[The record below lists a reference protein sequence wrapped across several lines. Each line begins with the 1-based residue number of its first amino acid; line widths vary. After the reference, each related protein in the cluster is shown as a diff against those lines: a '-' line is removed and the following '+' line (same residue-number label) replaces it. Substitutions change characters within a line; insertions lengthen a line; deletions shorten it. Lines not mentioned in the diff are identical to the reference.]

1 MNEEILIPK
10 ILAGDED
17 AFASLYKQYSV
28 KAYRTALLITGNVQT
43 AEDTVQETF
52 VQCCRTLKKLKSPKA
67 FGSYFY
73 RTLTRTAWKLST
85 KDRLNLPLEDSILA
99 DTSVENKSYSELY
112 AAVASLDTKLR
123 TTIILFYFND
133 MSIKDIARITG
144 TLEGTVKSRLHTAR
158 GKLSQILKKEDYYG

>member
-10 ILAGDED
+10 ILAGDEE
-17 AFASLYKQYSV
+17 AFTQLYKQYSV

-43 AEDTVQETF
+43 AEDTVQESF
-52 VQCCRTLKKLKSPKA
+52 VQCCRTLRRLKSPHA

-73 RTLTRTAWKLST
+73 RILTRTAWRLSS
-85 KDRLNLPLEDSILA
+85 KDRLNLPLEDTIPANSNLE
-99 DTSVENKSYSELY
+99 DKSYSEIY
-112 AAVASLDTKLR
+112 EAIASLDTRLR
-123 TTIILFYFND
+123 TTVILFYFND
-133 MSIKDIARITG
+133 LSIKDIAKITG